1 MPCKCP
7 SWARICPLSGAIS
20 QQRQEGGVQHPKNG
34 TFTDPGFSIA
44 SLGLNFFRSFEHRS
58 PHETYHVDPRGPT
71 WLTWPSCWVTLVTPG
86 LRFATSQQQLRP
98 VSDGSV
104 GPFSSHFE
112 VILSITSTL
121 RGYVGILWCPLWLG
135 WCLNGTFRYSWSETD
150 QTHTDTRAYV
160 YIYIYRIR

>member
-1 MPCKCP
+1 MGQDLPPQWGYIPTKTWRWC
-7 SWARICPLSGAIS
+7 STS
-20 QQRQEGGVQHPKNG
+20 QKWDIYRPRFFNRLFRPK
-34 TFTDPGFSIA
+34 
-44 SLGLNFFRSFEHRS
+44 LFRSFEHRS

-160 YIYIYRIR
+160 YIYI

>member
-20 QQRQEGGVQHPKNG
+20 QQRHEGGVQHPKNG

-121 RGYVGILWCPLWLG
+121 RGYVGIL
-135 WCLNGTFRYSWSETD
+135 
-150 QTHTDTRAYV
+150 
-160 YIYIYRIR
+160 